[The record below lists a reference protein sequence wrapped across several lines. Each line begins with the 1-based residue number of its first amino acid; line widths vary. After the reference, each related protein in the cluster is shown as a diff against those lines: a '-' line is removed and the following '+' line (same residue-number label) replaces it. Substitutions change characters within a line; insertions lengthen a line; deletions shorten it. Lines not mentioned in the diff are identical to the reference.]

1 MPEPQKL
8 NEQVSTSTQLELEG
22 YEQQIIVKK
31 CIETKNDNNNN
42 NKTETPIECDET
54 TANDLKAAEQIPLD
68 LDAYNF
74 DNFIS
79 KMRHESCKPVLEN
92 IKR

>member
-8 NEQVSTSTQLELEG
+8 DEEVSTSTDFELERNKPK
-22 YEQQIIVKK
+22 EIVKK
-31 CIETKNDNNNN
+31 AVKSKNDN
-42 NKTETPIECDET
+42 KTKSETQFECDEV
-54 TANDLKAAEQIPLD
+54 TANDLKAAEQISLD